1 MHEKYVNILDKL
13 MAAKQQRGKESEREK
28 EGKSETDWGKVK

>member
-13 MAAKQQRGKESEREK
+13 MAAKQQRGKEREREG
-28 EGKSETDWGKVK
+28 EGGGEADRLR